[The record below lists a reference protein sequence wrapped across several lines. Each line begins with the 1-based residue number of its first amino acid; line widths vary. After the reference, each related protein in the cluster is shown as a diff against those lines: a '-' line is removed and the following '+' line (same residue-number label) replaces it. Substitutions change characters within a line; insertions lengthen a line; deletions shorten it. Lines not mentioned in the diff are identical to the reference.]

1 MMIVRKPARAR
12 SLVIAQ
18 RIEQLLD
25 IVLALLLA
33 LVVCSL
39 VWQVF
44 ARYALGRAPGW
55 TEEVARMTV
64 AWMAMLGAAACLR
77 RGEHIAVRVLVMSV
91 PEGLRRVLL
100 LVRDALVLL
109 TAAVLG
115 WAGARF
121 ALLNIDQDSPA
132 LEIPMAVP
140 YSAMAVGA
148 VLLALVL
155 MLARLGGEPPPVDA
169 IGEESP

>member
-1 MMIVRKPARAR
+1 MAFAKQPGSRALA
-12 SLVIAQ
+12 LVQ
-18 RIEQLLD
+18 RIESVLD
-25 IVLALLLA
+25 TVLALLLA
-33 LVVCSL
+33 LVVASL
-39 VWQVF
+39 IWQVF

-77 RGEHIAVRVLVMSV
+77 RGEHIAVRVLLMAV
-91 PEGLRRVLL
+91 PEGLRRILFL
-100 LVRDALVLL
+100 IRDALVLA

-121 ALLNIDQDSPA
+121 ALLNFDQESPA
-132 LEIPMAVP
+132 LEIPMAIP

-148 VLLALVL
+148 VLLALML
-155 MLARLGGEPPPVDA
+155 MLVRLGGETPPVDA
-169 IGEESP
+169 IGDESP